1 MRAGRLRHKITFQK
15 IVNSQ
20 DELGAPLV
28 GSSGYEN
35 FKTVWASI
43 TPISGKE
50 SFLSNADFS
59 KTTHKIKIRF
69 TSNIDASLRIVWQ
82 NRIFNILNTRNVE
95 EVDREIEIL
104 AWESNNG

>member
-15 IVNSQ
+15 IVNSVDDFGQ
-20 DELGAPLV
+20 PLSG
-28 GSSGYEN
+28 GSAYEDL
-35 FKTVWASI
+35 KTVWASI

-69 TSNIDASLRIVWQ
+69 T
-82 NRIFNILNTRNVE
+82 
-95 EVDREIEIL
+95 
-104 AWESNNG
+104 

>member
-15 IVNSQ
+15 IVSSQ
-20 DELGAPLV
+20 DAFGQQIEGD
-28 GSSGYEN
+28 SEYEN
-35 FKTVWASI
+35 LKTVWASI

-50 SFLSNADFS
+50 SFLSNVDFS
-59 KTTHKIKIRF
+59 KVTHKIKIRF
-69 TSNIDASLRIVWQ
+69 TSNIEASKRIVWQ
-82 NRIFNILNTRNVE
+82 NRIFNILNTRNIE